1 MPRSESL
8 RHSTPS
14 VGISLFCF
22 PPSPFVHRDDLNFD
36 IAFELRNVTINE
48 LSLDLEYSSFINPMD
63 AEEMDEELLES
74 ISNTEPSLTGLR
86 DQYLNAKSENPM
98 FNTEQPWILDFAS
111 SLLDC
116 CRYGES
122 DCLYHPIGVILV
134 VSSTDSD
141 PIRRFDEL
149 SQRILQKKE
158 FRQRMYS
165 KSIPFYYLLL
175 HSGDSQINPEVIFH
189 NMKASFDPQ
198 RCFIVSINSL
208 PPSEARSSTPAP
220 YDHYFQSGCTLP

>member
-22 PPSPFVHRDDLNFD
+22 PLSPFVHRDDLNFD

-149 SQRILQKKE
+149 SPPE
-158 FRQRMYS
+158 EG
-165 KSIPFYYLLL
+165 IPTADVLEIDSLLL
-175 HSGDSQINPEVIFH
+175 LAV
-189 NMKASFDPQ
+189 AQ
-198 RCFIVSINSL
+198 RRFADQ
-208 PPSEARSSTPAP
+208 P
-220 YDHYFQSGCTLP
+220 

>member
-1 MPRSESL
+1 MPRGESL

-14 VGISLFCF
+14 VGTSLFRF
-22 PPSPFVHRDDLNFD
+22 SPSPFVHRDDLDFD

-48 LSLDLEYSSFINPMD
+48 LSLDLEYSSYINPMD
-63 AEEMDEELLES
+63 PEEMDEELLES

-86 DQYLNAKSENPM
+86 DQYLNSKNDSSV

-175 HSGDSQINPEVIFH
+175 HSGDSEINPEVIFR
-189 NMKASFDPQ
+189 NMKASFDPL
-198 RCFIVSINSL
+198 RCHIVSINSL
-208 PPSEARSSTPAP
+208 PVSQSRSRTPP
-220 YDHYFQSGCTLP
+220 PFDHYFQFHCIHP

>member
-22 PPSPFVHRDDLNFD
+22 PLSPFVHRDDLNFD

-86 DQYLNAKSENPM
+86 DQYLNAKSENQHG
-98 FNTEQPWILDFAS
+98 TA
-111 SLLDC
+111 
-116 CRYGES
+116 
-122 DCLYHPIGVILV
+122 V
-134 VSSTDSD
+134 DS
-141 PIRRFDEL
+141 
-149 SQRILQKKE
+149 
-158 FRQRMYS
+158 
-165 KSIPFYYLLL
+165 
-175 HSGDSQINPEVIFH
+175 
-189 NMKASFDPQ
+189 
-198 RCFIVSINSL
+198 
-208 PPSEARSSTPAP
+208 
-220 YDHYFQSGCTLP
+220 